1 MHHALVNVIGPIFE
15 ASFIYDSFANQKCKG
30 THQAIKRFVKFMQ
43 KVSGKKIAIEGGG
56 AK

>member
-43 KVSGKKIAIEGGG
+43 KVSGKKIAIEGG